1 MRLFKKTING
11 RATILTISSRPTGR
25 EDKCFF
31 YAPDYNLNRFEEAQG
46 YIASNHISAKVSSI
60 SFKGVFH
67 LMSVKL
73 GDNFIRLSTTL
84 SLNRIRKREESE
96 KGWKKGEFGVPAE
109 LRDLDLVH
117 VVPLERV
124 KICDH

>member
-1 MRLFKKTING
+1 MTIQ
-11 RATILTISSRPTGR
+11 SRPTAR
-25 EDKCFF
+25 DDKCYY
-31 YAPDYNLNRFEEAQG
+31 YAPDFNARRFEEAQG
-46 YIASNHISAKVSSI
+46 YIPSNHINGKVSSI
-60 SFKGVFH
+60 SFKRVFH